1 MSELPRWATA
11 VALPVLN
18 LVSALLVAG
27 LVIYLLGESPIESLG
42 ILANSAVLNAEG
54 LGYTLFYASTFVF
67 TGLSVAIAMQ
77 AGLFNIGS
85 EGQMYVGGLGLTLAV
100 LALDRVLPGWL
111 MVPIAIAAAAL
122 FGALWAWLPGYLQAR
137 RGSHIVVTTIM
148 FNFIA
153 ASLMNWLIVGFM
165 IPPGEQRP
173 ASRLF
178 AESAWLP
185 KLNTILPILGS
196 DTTGPLNIS
205 FLFALLALAI
215 YGLTVWR
222 TSWGYKLRAVG
233 LNSHAAHYAGVSITK
248 TIIVAMLIS
257 GALAGLA
264 SVNALMGATHY
275 MALNFTGGAGFIGIA
290 IALMGRRHPVGI
302 LLSSILFGALIQG
315 GFDLSLEKS
324 NIPPET
330 FVFIQGLIILFCGA
344 MENFY
349 APVLAALVKAK
360 ASVKVDLR
368 SKSNSGAAAETQ
380 ERKA

>member
-1 MSELPRWATA
+1 MSANTLPRWATA

-27 LVIYLLGESPIESLG
+27 LVIYLLGESPVESLG
-42 ILANSAVLNAEG
+42 ILVNSAVLNPEG

-67 TGLSVAIAMQ
+67 TGLSVSIAMH

-85 EGQMYVGGLGLTLAV
+85 EGQMYIGGLGLTLAV

-111 MVPIAIAAAAL
+111 MIPVALTAAAL
-122 FGALWAWLPGYLQAR
+122 FGALWAWLPGYLQAK

-153 ASLMNWLIVGFM
+153 ASLMNWLIVGYL
-165 IPPGEQRP
+165 IPVGEQRP

-185 KLNTILPILGS
+185 KLTTVLPVLGE
-196 DTTGPLNIS
+196 TPLNIS
-205 FLFALLALAI
+205 FLFALLALAV
-215 YGLTVWR
+215 YGLAVWR
-222 TSWGYKLRAVG
+222 TSWGYKLRAAG
-233 LNSHAAHYAGVSITK
+233 LNPHAAHYAGVSIAK
-248 TIIVAMLIS
+248 TIIVVMLIS

-264 SVNALMGATHY
+264 SVNALMGSTHY

-330 FVFIQGLIILFCGA
+330 FIFIQGLIILFCGA
-344 MENFY
+344 MENLY
-349 APVLAALVKAK
+349 APALAAL
-360 ASVKVDLR
+360 LR
-368 SKSNSGAAAETQ
+368 G
-380 ERKA
+380 RKA